1 MWLTQKFTHSLTKS
15 QNTSNWICLS
25 LWQFDT
31 NAREAFELW
40 EGLQL
45 LNYTFLFLLT
55 SLSLTIPSLL
65 NHLLIKKIGKWGGK
79 WWWGWKMLSVSSLT
93 RWSTV
98 QMYNISYSYL
108 FIFLLIFL
116 FLYIFL
122 VSNQKNIKERII
134 LKIRKKY
141 IIFSVHNIFLSSIY
155 VFKLI

>member
-1 MWLTQKFTHSLTKS
+1 MTDTEVHSQSHKIAEHIEL
-15 QNTSNWICLS
+15 NLS
-25 LWQFDT
+25 LSVTVWHERQGGLWALRRVATIKLYFSIFT
-31 NAREAFELW
+31 YKPLSYNSIAFKPFI
-40 EGLQL
+40 
-45 LNYTFLFLLT
+45 N
-55 SLSLTIPSLL
+55 
-65 NHLLIKKIGKWGGK
+65 KKIGRWGGK

-134 LKIRKKY
+134 LKIRKK
-141 IIFSVHNIFLSSIY
+141 
-155 VFKLI
+155 